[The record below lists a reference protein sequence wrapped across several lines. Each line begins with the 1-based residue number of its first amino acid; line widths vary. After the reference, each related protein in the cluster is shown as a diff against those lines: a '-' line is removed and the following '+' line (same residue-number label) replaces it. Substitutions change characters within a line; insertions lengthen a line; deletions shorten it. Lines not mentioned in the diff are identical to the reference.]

1 MTLPVDSYIFIGKRE
16 QPVNQRTAPSSKLQG
31 GSSDQCGR
39 AQGGPASLA
48 KGLDVE
54 SPGLPLENRCVCRK
68 VIPPP

>member
-16 QPVNQRTAPSSKLQG
+16 QPVNQKTAPPSRLQG
-31 GSSDQCGR
+31 GGSDQRGR

-54 SPGLPLENRCVCRK
+54 SPVLLLENRCVCRK
-68 VIPPP
+68 AIHPP